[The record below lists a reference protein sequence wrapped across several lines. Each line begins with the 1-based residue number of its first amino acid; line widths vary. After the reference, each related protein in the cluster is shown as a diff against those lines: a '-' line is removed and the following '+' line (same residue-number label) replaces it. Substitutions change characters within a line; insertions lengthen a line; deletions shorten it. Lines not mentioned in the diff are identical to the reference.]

1 MGIQLRQGTIDDL
14 PAIHGLVRELA
25 RFERAEEHF
34 VATLEDY
41 RKDFR
46 DDFFRVV
53 VAEDTAERRVVGMAL
68 YYYTYSTWKGR
79 MLYLEDF
86 VVDPAYR
93 SAGIGQRL
101 WDVVKERGRERGCK
115 LMKWQVLDWNVDAIR
130 FYERQDAQIETEW
143 HTGKLTL

>member
-1 MGIQLRQGTIDDL
+1 MGIQLRQGTVDDL
-14 PAIHGLVRELA
+14 PAVHELVRELA

-34 VATLEDY
+34 VATLEEY

-53 VAEDTAERRVVGMAL
+53 VAEDTGQKKVVGMAL

-101 WDVVKERGRERGCK
+101 WDVVMERGRERGCK

-130 FYERQDAQIETEW
+130 FYERQNAQIETEW
-143 HTGKLTL
+143 YTCKISL

>member
-14 PAIHGLVRELA
+14 PAVHGLVRELA

-34 VATLEDY
+34 VATLDDY
-41 RKDFR
+41 RNDFQA
-46 DDFFRVV
+46 DFFRVV
-53 VAEDTAERRVVGMAL
+53 VAEDSTERKIVGMAL

-130 FYERQDAQIETEW
+130 FYQRQNAEIETEW